1 VSPAVA
7 KPERARRS
15 AIHEEALRAFAERIE
30 RDQTVVAA
38 ILLGSLAYDDVWEKS
53 DIDMYIITD
62 EEKAANKEYNLV
74 ERGVDIHASVF
85 RRGDF
90 KQQVERSLGG
100 GWAQSILERSRLLF
114 CKDESI
120 RAYYDDVRH
129 MGSRD
134 RAYRLMSA
142 AAGVLPSLTKA
153 EKWLVVKGDVAYSFL
168 WVMYTINDLA
178 AIEVVRHGETPGREV
193 IAQALRHNP
202 AFFRAVYSDFIQAA
216 KDAASV
222 RAVIDLI
229 HGYLDEQARDLFRPI
244 LDYLQEAGGSRTV
257 TELNEHFRHHAQI
270 EDLTSA
276 YEWLADKGIIRKVA
290 APLRL
295 TVKSKV
301 YVDEAAYYY
310 DGSEGA

>member
-1 VSPAVA
+1 MSPAVA
-7 KPERARRS
+7 TPAGARRS
-15 AIHEEALRAFAERIE
+15 AAHEEALRAFTARIE
-30 RDQTVVAA
+30 RDHTVVAA
-38 ILLGSLAYDDVWEKS
+38 ILCGSLAYDDVWEQS
-53 DIDMYIITD
+53 DIDLIIVTD
-62 EEKAANKEYNLV
+62 EEKAANKDYNLV
-74 ERGVDIHASVF
+74 ERGVDIHAAVV
-85 RRGDF
+85 RRGEF
-90 KQQVERSLGG
+90 KQRVERALGG
-100 GWAQSILERSRLLF
+100 GWMQSILERSRLLF

-134 RAYRLMSA
+134 RAYRLLSA
-142 AAGVLPSLTKA
+142 AAGVLPPLTKA

-168 WVMYTINDLA
+168 WVMYTITDLA

-202 AFFRAVYSDFIQAA
+202 AFFRAVYSDFIQAP

-229 HGYLDEQARDLFRPI
+229 HAYLDEQARDLFRPI
-244 LDYLQEAGGSRTV
+244 LDYLQQAGGSRTA
-257 TELNEHFRHHAQI
+257 TELNEHFAHHAQI
-270 EDLTSA
+270 EGLTSA
-276 YEWLADKGIIRKVA
+276 YEWLAAKGIISKIA

-301 YVDEAAYYY
+301 SVDEAAYYY
-310 DGSEGA
+310 DGGEGE

>member
-1 VSPAVA
+1 MSPVIA
-7 KPERARRS
+7 KSPSARRS
-15 AIHEEALRAFAERIE
+15 AAQEEALRAFAARVE

-38 ILLGSLAYDDVWEKS
+38 ILYGSLAYDDVWEKS
-53 DIDMYIITD
+53 DIDILIVTD

-74 ERGVDIHASVF
+74 EGGVDIHANVV
-85 RRGDF
+85 RRGEF
-90 KQQVERSLGG
+90 KQRIERSLGG

-134 RAYRLMSA
+134 RAYRLLS
-142 AAGVLPSLTKA
+142 AAGVLPALTKA
-153 EKWLVVKGDVAYSFL
+153 EKWLVVKGDVTYSSL
-168 WVMYTINDLA
+168 WIMYTINDLA
-178 AIEVVRHGETPGREV
+178 AIEVVRQGETPGREA

-202 AFFRAVYSDFIQAA
+202 AFFRAIYSDFISAP

-229 HGYLDEQARDLFRPI
+229 HAYLDEHARELFRPI

-257 TELNEHFRHHAQI
+257 TELNEHFAHYAQV
-270 EDLTSA
+270 EGLTSA